1 MGRGAPRAGF
11 VNPHSGGPGS
21 PSVPTTGDC
30 LEWLDAA
37 GAKADESWPDE
48 GGRSPA
54 PARKHGPGDK
64 NRRQWSAGKRASRR
78 KREAAR
84 FASVSGGCASRPG
97 GLASLRVCRRSAP
110 LFQGTEWTNGLPGAT
125 QTTRAMALALTSLGH
140 TRVMQWLSH
149 SGVYISLISP
159 RKIAKRVARQ
169 LAGEHGGGNVAGKTI
184 QAAGGIVV
192 RGAKRALFA
201 VVQRSKDDHWVLPR
215 GKLKRDENP
224 VAAARREVVE
234 ETGHRVT
241 VNEFLGAITYR
252 AGGRPKVVEFW
263 QMQAEDEPS
272 HELMAD
278 IVAVE
283 WLPLKAAVRRLS
295 YQLEKLFLINV
306 GPRAAQHRRGRKLPP
321 RSASKKAGKKATAK
335 ARKRT
340 AKKSKGKIKSKAA
353 SNTIAVKTKHKGNKG
368 KKQASA
374 RARRAVAHKPRTPQ
388 RHLGIAKPV
397 SAPANPIAAKPHAKP
412 VSAAERKGI
421 LQRML
426 GRLGA

>member
-1 MGRGAPRAGF
+1 
-11 VNPHSGGPGS
+11 
-21 PSVPTTGDC
+21 
-30 LEWLDAA
+30 
-37 GAKADESWPDE
+37 
-48 GGRSPA
+48 
-54 PARKHGPGDK
+54 
-64 NRRQWSAGKRASRR
+64 
-78 KREAAR
+78 
-84 FASVSGGCASRPG
+84 
-97 GLASLRVCRRSAP
+97 
-110 LFQGTEWTNGLPGAT
+110 
-125 QTTRAMALALTSLGH
+125 
-140 TRVMQWLSH
+140 MQRLSH
-149 SGVYISLISP
+149 SRVYISLISQ
-159 RKIAKRVARQ
+159 RKIAKRFVRR
-169 LAGEHGGGNVAGKTI
+169 LAGEHGGGDVANKTI

-192 RGAKRALFA
+192 RGGKRALFA

-321 RSASKKAGKKATAK
+321 KSVAKKASKKAVKKAGK
-335 ARKRT
+335 PT
-340 AKKSKGKIKSKAA
+340 AKKGKVKLKAK
-353 SNTIAVKTKHKGNKG
+353 AVHKKTTHKTNRKTKKS
-368 KKQASA
+368 ASA
-374 RARRAVAHKPRTPQ
+374 RATVAHKSRTPS
-388 RHLGIAKPV
+388 RHLGVAKPA
-397 SAPANPIAAKPHAKP
+397 SAAANPVAAKSYAKP
-412 VSAAERKGI
+412 VSAAARKGI

-426 GRLGA
+426 GHLGG